1 MLAPTSTHAQNHPD
15 PTPASRPHRYVPR
28 SLSVHSK
35 WRFNRRR
42 RAEYLAQVNGTPSPW
57 QVAAIESL
65 IRREWVTRLAEHGDD
80 LDGTIRADREYQKLL
95 ADFRRSI
102 VAAAARPAMSLA
114 EHNRAIAE
122 REARER
128 AA

>member
-1 MLAPTSTHAQNHPD
+1 MLAPTGTNAQNR
-15 PTPASRPHRYVPR
+15 TEVNSAVRPRRYNPR

-42 RAEYLAQVNGTPSPW
+42 RAEYFRQIVGTPTPW
-57 QVAAIESL
+57 QIACVESL

-80 LDGTIRADREYQKLL
+80 LDGTIRADREFQKL
-95 ADFRRSI
+95 ADAFRRSLTPPAAKPPSGNREAFLEA
-102 VAAAARPAMSLA
+102 VAARS
-114 EHNRAIAE
+114 
-122 REARER
+122 REA